1 MENDFHPMNPRG
13 IFKSLAMLAA
23 LALALPSAAQD
34 EDLEALVN
42 RAHAAMETGRWQE
55 ALASNTAAVE
65 RFGRNDPLRTYGA
78 QFGAIH
84 YRKGICEMKLK
95 RWDEAMRSFEI
106 CYRDFPNDGAT
117 AENANLFQKM
127 ALLKW
132 GEAAMAAEDWE
143 LAISRFRKFT
153 LERDKLR
160 DVYPRGVFH
169 ISNAVC
175 HYRLGRIAE
184 GNENLEIAIRN
195 QRLFPTPDEGVIAGF
210 QALATAAVSQHNE
223 QALLDFIGKN
233 RGELTMEPSLM
244 HRYSRVFLKLAGDA
258 VAAGMTRAAFALY
271 SFVPTTDAALDD
283 AKAHGLPENEITA
296 LEAELAGKNPPESIK
311 LAGIAYL
318 HEKHG
323 NLRGA
328 IAAYQQLET
337 YFPHTE
343 NREANLFNLIRTS
356 SRIGQSDKIRAD
368 AATFLGDFPASPH
381 VPELRS
387 LLEGTTPP

>member
-1 MENDFHPMNPRG
+1 MESDFHLMNRRG
-13 IFKSLAMLAA
+13 IFSFLAMLAA
-23 LALALPSAAQD
+23 LAMALPSVAQD
-34 EDLEALVN
+34 EDLETLVN
-42 RAHAAMETGRWQE
+42 RAHAAMEAERWQE
-55 ALASNTAAVE
+55 ALASNTAAVA
-65 RFGRNDPLRTYGA
+65 RFGGKDSLRNYGA

-84 YRKGICEMKLK
+84 YRKGICEMKLQ

-117 AENANLFQKM
+117 AENANVFQKL

-160 DVYPRGVFH
+160 DVFPRGVFY
-169 ISNAVC
+169 ISTAVC
-175 HYRLGRIAE
+175 HYRLGRIPE
-184 GNENLEIAIRN
+184 GNESLEIAIRN

-210 QALATAAVSQHNE
+210 QALATAAISQKNE

-233 RGELTMEPSLM
+233 RGELTMEPYLM

-258 VAAGMTRAAFALY
+258 VAVGMTRAAFALY
-271 SFVPTTDAALDD
+271 SFVPATEAALDD
-283 AKAHGLPENEITA
+283 AKARSLPENEIAA
-296 LEAELAGKNPPESIK
+296 LEAELAGKNPPEAIK
-311 LAGIAYL
+311 LTGIAYL
-318 HEKHG
+318 HEKNG

-337 YFPHTE
+337 CFPHSE

-356 SRIGQSDKIRAD
+356 SRIGQSDKIRTD
-368 AATFLGDFPASPH
+368 ASTFLRDFPTSPH

-387 LLEGTTPP
+387 LLEEPTQP

>member
-1 MENDFHPMNPRG
+1 
-13 IFKSLAMLAA
+13 
-23 LALALPSAAQD
+23 
-34 EDLEALVN
+34 
-42 RAHAAMETGRWQE
+42 METGRWQE

-95 RWDEAMRSFEI
+95 RWDEAMGSFEI

-132 GEAAMAAEDWE
+132 GEAAMAAENWE
-143 LAISRFRKFT
+143 LALSRFRKFT

-160 DVYPRGVFH
+160 DVFPRGVFY

-175 HYRLGRIAE
+175 HYRLGRVPE

-195 QRLFPTPDEGVIAGF
+195 QRQFPTPAEGVIAGF
-210 QALATAAVSQHNE
+210 QALATATISQKNE

-233 RGELTMEPSLM
+233 RGELMLEPALM
-244 HRYSRVFLKLAGDA
+244 HRYARVFLKLAGDA

-271 SFVPTTDAALDD
+271 SFVPATAAALDD
-283 AKAHGLPENEITA
+283 AKARGLPENEITA
-296 LEAELAGKNPPESIK
+296 LEAERAGKNSPEMIK
-311 LAGIAYL
+311 LAGVAYL
-318 HEKHG
+318 HETHG

-328 IAAYQQLET
+328 IAAYQQLESG
-337 YFPHTE
+337 FPHSE

-356 SRIGQSDKIRAD
+356 SRIGQSDQIRAV
-368 AATFLGDFPASPH
+368 AATFLRDFPTSPH
-381 VPELRS
+381 VTELRS
-387 LLEGTTPP
+387 LLEGATPP